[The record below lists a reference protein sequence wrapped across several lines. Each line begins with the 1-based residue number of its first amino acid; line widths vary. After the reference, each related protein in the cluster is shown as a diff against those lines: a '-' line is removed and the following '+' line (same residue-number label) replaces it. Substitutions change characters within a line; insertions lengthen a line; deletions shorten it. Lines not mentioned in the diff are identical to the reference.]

1 MDGRASGEK
10 VFTALFL
17 FCGIGAGALGFL
29 DAQVTLKGVTGRFR
43 SVGGIDLDAVACKS
57 FERLTKS
64 PALCADLATMTGA
77 ELRAF
82 AGDQAPD
89 VVFMSPPCKGFSG
102 LMSPKKAA
110 TKKYQDM
117 NRLAVAGVEL
127 ILDAWGDDGPGLL
140 LLENVP
146 RIATRGES
154 LLKAIRAPLRKHRYV
169 THEGTHNCGKVG
181 RLAQS
186 RERFLMVARHAVKVP
201 VFLYQPPLHPLRP
214 CGEVLGTLPLPNDPA
229 AGRLHRMPEIT
240 LRTWMRLAAIR
251 PGKDWRD
258 LESFDA
264 IPRPAWARYT
274 VCAFGEPT
282 GAVAGSGT
290 NGAWGVAD
298 VRVSGAWHNSVLGVV
313 PMGEPFGTITG
324 RGVVSTGA
332 FALADL
338 RVCSAYHG
346 AYGVASFDGPSGTV
360 TSAEGPSTG
369 TFSVADLRL
378 RTAAHPRCYGVVPFD
393 APAWTVTGNNAPG
406 GSACSVADVRLTPL
420 GGRDWYH
427 HVLRVSAMTAP
438 LGTVTSALHP
448 AGGAPCIADL
458 RITCKPWRTSGVL
471 GVLAWS
477 QPSYTV
483 TASLDTWAG
492 WAAVADPRV
501 PSNPEL
507 AVWWTMRDLDAP
519 PPFIPVIPG
528 RGDGSWHRPLTL
540 LERAS
545 LQGLPATIDGQP
557 LDLEGTLS
565 KISEHI
571 GNAVPMGAAA
581 AIAGEMLRTLILAS
595 AGAFMLSSG
604 FGVWVKKARNGTF
617 PLYVERQVKRVSKR
631 ARRRARAAVA
641 QIARETHYEEGSV
654 LQ

>member
-1 MDGRASGEK
+1 MDGRASGER

-43 SVGGIDLDAVACKS
+43 SVGGIDLDAVACRS

-64 PALCADLATMTGA
+64 PALCADLATMTPEA
-77 ELRAF
+77 LRAF

-154 LLKAIRAPLRKHRYV
+154 LLKAIRAPLRRHRYV

-181 RLAQS
+181 NLAQS

-298 VRVSGAWHNSVLGVV
+298 VR
-313 PMGEPFGTITG
+313 
-324 RGVVSTGA
+324 
-332 FALADL
+332 LA
-338 RVCSAYHG
+338 
-346 AYGVASFDGPSGTV
+346 P
-360 TSAEGPSTG
+360 P
-369 TFSVADLRL
+369 
-378 RTAAHPRCYGVVPFD
+378 
-393 APAWTVTGNNAPG
+393 
-406 GSACSVADVRLTPL
+406 

-540 LERAS
+540 LERAA
-545 LQGLPATIDGQP
+545 LQGLPARIDGLP

-571 GNAVPMGAAA
+571 GNAVPVGAAA
-581 AIAGEMLRTLILAS
+581 AIAGEMLRTLILA
-595 AGAFMLSSG
+595 ATGAFMLSSG
-604 FGVWVKKARNGTF
+604 GGVWVKRARNGVF
-617 PLYVERQVKRVSKR
+617 PLYLEQQLKQTSKR